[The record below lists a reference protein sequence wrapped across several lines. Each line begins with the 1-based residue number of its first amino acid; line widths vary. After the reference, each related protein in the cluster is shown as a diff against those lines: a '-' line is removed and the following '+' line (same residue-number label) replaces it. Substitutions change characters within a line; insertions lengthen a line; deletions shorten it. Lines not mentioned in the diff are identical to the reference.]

1 MQIFNTM
8 TRKKEDFI
16 PQEPGVYRVYVC
28 GPTVYNYIHIGNA
41 RPMIVF
47 DTLRRYLEYLGN
59 KVLYVSNIT
68 DIDDKLIKKGQ
79 EDGTTMQEVARKFEA
94 EYIKDSEG
102 LNVKAP
108 TVRPRATEHIGE
120 IIKIVKDL
128 VESGHAYVA
137 RNGDVYFRVKSDPG
151 YGKLSHLNLDDLE
164 SGNRELRSQMDDDL
178 KEDPADFAVWKAAK
192 PGEPSWNSPWGQG
205 RPGWHIECTA
215 MIQKHLGETIDI
227 HCGGQDLTF
236 PHHEDE
242 IAQGECCTGK
252 PYARYWMH
260 NGFINVDNQ
269 KMSKSLGNFFT
280 VRDVAEKFGY
290 EPIKYL
296 MLSSHYRSPIN
307 YSYDIITQCIA
318 ALQRLHNCRDH
329 MDFAL
334 TTAVDAAGEGDAAFM
349 KEIDQCVEKFITVMD
364 DDLNTADGITAL
376 FDMVKIINTYLTEPR
391 SKEAVNYAIRRFDE
405 LTDVL
410 GLLYNRKTEDLDA
423 EIEDLIAQ
431 RQAARA
437 AKNFAEADRI
447 RDELKARGI
456 ELKDTPQGVQW
467 IRTK

>member
-1 MQIFNTM
+1 MRIYNTLS
-8 TRKKEDFI
+8 RQKEEFV
-16 PQEPGVYRVYVC
+16 PLEPGKVRIYAC
-28 GPTVYNYIHIGNA
+28 GPTVYNFIHIGNA
-41 RPMIVF
+41 RPICVF
-47 DTLRRYLEYLGN
+47 DVLRRYLEYRGYDVTFVQN
-59 KVLYVSNIT
+59 FT
-68 DIDDKLIKKGQ
+68 DIDDKLIKKANEEGI
-79 EDGTTMQEVARKFEA
+79 TVAEVAERYIA
-94 EYIKDSEG
+94 EYKKDAEG
-102 LNVKAP
+102 LGVRPA
-108 TVRPRATEHIGE
+108 TVHPRATEVVDKIIE
-120 IIKIVKDL
+120 IVSHL
-128 VESGHAYVA
+128 VEKGYAYES
-137 RNGDVYFRVKSDPG
+137 NGDVYFRVHKFED
-151 YGKLSHLNLDDLE
+151 YGKLSHMPIEDLE
-164 SGNRELRSQMDDDL
+164 AGSRVDVSEL
-178 KEDPADFAVWKAAK
+178 KEDPLDFALWKAAK
-192 PGEPSWNSPWGQG
+192 PGEPYWESPWGQG

-227 HCGGQDLTF
+227 HCGGQDLAF

-269 KMSKSLGNFFT
+269 KLSKSLGNFFT

-349 KEIDQCVEKFITVMD
+349 KEIDQCVEKFVTVMD

-410 GLLYNRKTEDLDA
+410 GLLYNRETEDLDA
-423 EIEDLIAQ
+423 EIEELIAQ

-467 IRTK
+467 IRSK

>member
-16 PQEPGVYRVYVC
+16 PQEPGVYRIYVC

-79 EDGTTMQEVARKFEA
+79 ENGTTMQEVARKFEA

-102 LNVKAP
+102 LNVKTP

-137 RNGDVYFRVKSDPG
+137 HNGDVYFRVKSDPG

-205 RPGWHIECTA
+205 RPGWHIECSA
-215 MIQKHLGETIDI
+215 MARKHLGKTIDL
-227 HCGGQDLTF
+227 HAGGQDLIF
-236 PHHEDE
+236 PHHENE
-242 IAQGECCTGK
+242 IAQSECANGCTFSH
-252 PYARYWMH
+252 YWMH
-260 NGFINVDNQ
+260 NGFLNINNQ
-269 KMSKSLGNFFT
+269 KMSKSANNFFT
-280 VRDVAEKFGY
+280 VREIADKYGY
-290 EPIKYL
+290 EPIRYF
-296 MLSSHYRSPIN
+296 MLTAGYRMPLN
-307 YSYDIITQCIA
+307 YTVDLIESCKNS
-318 ALQRLHNCRDH
+318 LERLYTCRENL
-329 MDFAL
+329 DFAL
-334 TTAVDAAGEGDAAFM
+334 SKSEFGTDESLKAKADEART
-349 KEIDQCVEKFITVMD
+349 KFCKAMD
-364 DDLNTADGITAL
+364 DDLNTPDAL
-376 FDMVKIINTYLTEPR
+376 AAVFDLVKEINTLSASST
-391 SKEAVNYAIRRFDE
+391 KEALEAAAKAFDE
-405 LTDVL
+405 ITDVL
-410 GLLYNRKTEDLDA
+410 GLMYNRRKDEVPAEVTELV
-423 EIEDLIAQ
+423 EK
-431 RQAARA
+431 RA
-437 AKNFAEADRI
+437 AAKKAKDWATADAI
-447 RDELKARGI
+447 RAQLTEMGWAV
-456 ELKDTPQGVQW
+456 KDTAQGPQLS
-467 IRTK
+467 KL

>member
-1 MQIFNTM
+1 MRIYNTLS
-8 TRKKEDFI
+8 RQKEEFV
-16 PQEPGVYRVYVC
+16 PLEPGKVRIYAC
-28 GPTVYNYIHIGNA
+28 GPTVYNFIHIGNA
-41 RPMIVF
+41 RPICVF
-47 DTLRRYLEYLGN
+47 DVLRRYLEYRGYDVTFVQN
-59 KVLYVSNIT
+59 FT
-68 DIDDKLIKKGQ
+68 DIDDKLIKKANEEGI
-79 EDGTTMQEVARKFEA
+79 TVAEVAERYIA
-94 EYIKDSEG
+94 EYKKDAEG
-102 LNVKAP
+102 LGVRPA
-108 TVRPRATEHIGE
+108 TVHPRATKVVDKIIE
-120 IIKIVKDL
+120 IVSHL
-128 VESGHAYVA
+128 VEKGYAYES
-137 RNGDVYFRVKSDPG
+137 NGDVYFRVHKFED
-151 YGKLSHLNLDDLE
+151 YGKLSHMPIEDLE
-164 SGNRELRSQMDDDL
+164 AGSRVDVSEI
-178 KEDPADFAVWKAAK
+178 KEDPLDFALWKAAK
-192 PGEPSWNSPWGQG
+192 PGEPYWESPWGQG

-227 HCGGQDLTF
+227 HCGGQDLAF

-334 TTAVDAAGEGDAAFM
+334 TVAVDAAGEGDAAFM
-349 KEIDQCVEKFITVMD
+349 KEIDQCVEKFVTVMD

-410 GLLYNRKTEDLDA
+410 GLLYNRETEDLDA
-423 EIEDLIAQ
+423 EIEELIAQ

-467 IRTK
+467 TRSK